1 MPRYGKERHL
11 LVEAPLLEGLGQG
24 AGVNELLREI
34 HVKVADARQVHALAV
49 PQVAA
54 AEVAVQ
60 HDRAVAVGALA
71 NELLGSHV
79 LQADTVVNR
88 RRRMLADGVF
98 SFFAWPSGQCKCAVH
113 TLA

>member
-1 MPRYGKERHL
+1 MIGTSAGVRAASKKREEEPSGACHQCSMPRYGKERHL

-54 AEVAVQ
+54 AEVAV
-60 HDRAVAVGALA
+60 
-71 NELLGSHV
+71 
-79 LQADTVVNR
+79 
-88 RRRMLADGVF
+88 
-98 SFFAWPSGQCKCAVH
+98 
-113 TLA
+113 